1 MDRPG
6 TTRRAPSSPTAAA
19 TAWLCASELRLS
31 AGGGGG
37 GAARGACHGRVP
49 RAPGS
54 GRARVRVG
62 RGKASLVEP
71 FGWYAVTSVQYTPVA
86 NRSNTD
92 GGVGRMTASVA
103 PAGVEPIRA
112 FVNTCDRE
120 RGTEELASPAALG
133 AWLAGRGLL
142 DQDAAVTRAELRR
155 AIELREA
162 LRAVLVAHAGRE
174 LDAAAPA
181 VLERA
186 ARRARLEVRFDA
198 GARARPEPLAPGID
212 GALGR
217 LLTLVAAAQE
227 DGT

>member
-1 MDRPG
+1 
-6 TTRRAPSSPTAAA
+6 
-19 TAWLCASELRLS
+19 
-31 AGGGGG
+31 
-37 GAARGACHGRVP
+37 
-49 RAPGS
+49 
-54 GRARVRVG
+54 
-62 RGKASLVEP
+62 
-71 FGWYAVTSVQYTPVA
+71 
-86 NRSNTD
+86 
-92 GGVGRMTASVA
+92 MTASVA

-198 GARARPEPLAPGID
+198 GARARPEPLAPGVD

-217 LLTLVAAAQE
+217 LLALVAAAQE
-227 DGT
+227 DGTWPRLKACVADDCRWAFYDRSRNRSAVWCDMGVCGNREKVRAYRERASARRT